1 MRPGIEEKMN
11 DELNDVRLYNGMFET
26 AISSVEKS
34 LSVSA
39 EKVVVNQYS
48 ITRNNL
54 VVRIICTN
62 NSVATLTISIEY
74 VESEGYTS
82 TISRSSFD
90 KDGTYDESY
99 HNVPPSVRTLVH
111 DTISTMIDDV
121 IEYINNFHPSS
132 SS

>member
-26 AISSVEKS
+26 AIASAETS
-34 LSVSA
+34 LSITA
-39 EKVVVNQYS
+39 ERVVVNQYS
-48 ITRNNL
+48 ITHNNV

-62 NSVATLTISIEY
+62 NSIATLAITIEY

-82 TISRSSFD
+82 TISKLSFD

-99 HNVPPSVRTLVH
+99 HNVPPIVRTLVH
-111 DTISTMIDDV
+111 DVISTMIDDV

-132 SS
+132 S